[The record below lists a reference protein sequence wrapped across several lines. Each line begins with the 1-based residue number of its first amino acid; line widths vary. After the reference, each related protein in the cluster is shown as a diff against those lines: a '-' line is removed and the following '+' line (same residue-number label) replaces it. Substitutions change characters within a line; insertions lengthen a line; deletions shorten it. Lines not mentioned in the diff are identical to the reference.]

1 MAKKTCESEELYAAL
16 GKFLVSFTEI
26 EHWSS
31 CLLGILTD
39 DQENIWL
46 TLFFIDD
53 LMTGKTREKIH
64 SVANLRLQD
73 NEELLGKLKGTLNE
87 VEEVTKIRNRL
98 VHGQWIFD
106 STMTKV
112 HNYKLKRNK
121 ELNVWERLCDEA
133 VTPAHLKELT
143 EKSERLANDVEGLT
157 GEIREYLEAEKA
169 N

>member
-26 EHWSS
+26 EHWSN

-46 TLFFIDD
+46 TLFLIDD

-121 ELNVWERLCDEA
+121 ELNVWERLNSCPPQRA
-133 VTPAHLKELT
+133 Y
-143 EKSERLANDVEGLT
+143 
-157 GEIREYLEAEKA
+157 GEIRETRK
-169 N
+169 